1 MKIFQNLNFVLVE
14 TSHPGNI
21 GACARAMNSMG
32 ILNLL
37 LVNPKEFPSKEA
49 EARAKSGKKVLNKA
63 KVHKNINEAIGTSNL
78 IIGTSARSR
87 SMPWPMME
95 VSNLGKTINDSLAN
109 KDEVSIVFGN
119 EAVGLDNEDLGKCD
133 FHLQIPTFKDS
144 SLNLSHAV
152 QVVAYEIYKESFSS
166 DLIGQQREVDLATS
180 MQKEKL
186 IEHIETVLE
195 LLDFYDHKNPKQVPA
210 RLRRLTKRMQLDKL
224 EIGILR
230 GILSKLEDRLNK

>member
-49 EARAKSGKKVLNKA
+49 EARAKSGKKVLEKA

-95 VSNLGKTINDSLAN
+95 VSNLGKTINESLAN

-133 FHLQIPTFKDS
+133 FHLQIPTSKDS

-152 QVVAYEIYKESFSS
+152 QIVAYEIYKESFSS

>member
-95 VSNLGKTINDSLAN
+95 VNNLGKTINESLAN

-133 FHLQIPTFKDS
+133 FHLQIPTSKDS

-152 QVVAYEIYKESFSS
+152 QIVAYEIYKESFSS
-166 DLIGQQREVDLATS
+166 DSIGQQREVDLATS

-186 IEHIETVLE
+186 IDHIETVLD

-210 RLRRLTKRMQLDKL
+210 RLRRLIKRMQLDKL

-230 GILSKLEDRLNK
+230 GILSKLEDRLNN

>member
-49 EARAKSGKKVLNKA
+49 EARAKSGKKVLEKA

-95 VSNLGKTINDSLAN
+95 VNNLGKTINESLAN

-133 FHLQIPTFKDS
+133 FHLQIPTSKDS

-152 QVVAYEIYKESFSS
+152 QVVAYEIYKESSSS
-166 DLIGQQREVDLATS
+166 DSISQQREVDLATS

-186 IEHIETVLE
+186 IDHIETVLD

-210 RLRRLTKRMQLDKL
+210 RLRRLIKRMQLDKL

-230 GILSKLEDRLNK
+230 GILSKLEDRLNN

>member
-1 MKIFQNLNFVLVE
+1 MKIFQNLNFVLVD

-32 ILNLL
+32 ILNLS
-37 LVNPKEFPSKEA
+37 LVNPKEFPSKESD
-49 EARAKSGKKVLNKA
+49 ARAKSGKKVLDKA
-63 KVHKNINEAIGTSNL
+63 KIHENLNEAINSSNL
-78 IIGTSARSR
+78 VIGTSARSR

-95 VSNLGKTINDSLAN
+95 INDLGKVINESLARTE
-109 KDEVSIVFGN
+109 KVSIVFGN

-133 FHLQIPTFKDS
+133 FHLQIPTTEDS

-152 QVVAYEIYKESFSS
+152 QIIAHEIYKGSSIS
-166 DLIGQQREVDLATS
+166 DLSIHIREVELATN

-186 IEHIETVLE
+186 IEHIELVLD
-195 LLDFYDHKNPKQVPA
+195 LLDFYDHQNPKQVPA
-210 RLRRLTKRMQLDKL
+210 RLSRLIKRMQLDKL

>member
-1 MKIFQNLNFVLVE
+1 MKIFQNINFVLVD

-32 ILNLL
+32 IINLL

-49 EARAKSGKKVLNKA
+49 EARAKSGKKVLEKA
-63 KVHKNINEAIGTSNL
+63 KIYKNINEAIGASNL

-95 VSNLGKTINDSLAN
+95 ISNLGKTINESLAN
-109 KDEVSIVFGN
+109 NDEVSIVFGN

-133 FHLQIPTFKDS
+133 FHLQIPTSKDS

-152 QVVAYEIYKESFSS
+152 QIVAYEIYKESFSS
-166 DLIGQQREVDLATS
+166 DSIVQQREVDLATS

-186 IEHIETVLE
+186 IDHIETVLE
-195 LLDFYDHKNPKQVPA
+195 LLDFYDHENPKQVPA

>member
-1 MKIFQNLNFVLVE
+1 MKIFQNLNFVLVD

-32 ILNLL
+32 ILNLS
-37 LVNPKEFPSKEA
+37 LVNPKEFPSKESH
-49 EARAKSGKKVLNKA
+49 ARAKSGKKVLDKA
-63 KVHKNINEAIGTSNL
+63 KIHENLNEAINSSNL
-78 IIGTSARSR
+78 VIGTSARSR

-95 VSNLGKTINDSLAN
+95 INDIGKVINESLAG
-109 KDEVSIVFGN
+109 KEKVSIIFGN
-119 EAVGLDNEDLGKCD
+119 EAVGLNNEDLGKCD
-133 FHLQIPTFKDS
+133 FHLQIPTTKDS

-152 QVVAYEIYKESFSS
+152 QIVAHEIYKGSSLS
-166 DLIGQQREVDLATS
+166 DLSIQERELELATS

-186 IEHIETVLE
+186 MEHIELVLE
-195 LLDFYDHKNPKQVPA
+195 LLDFYDHQNPKQVPA
-210 RLRRLTKRMQLDKL
+210 RLNRLIKRMQLDKL

>member
-49 EARAKSGKKVLNKA
+49 EARAKSGKKVLEKA
-63 KVHKNINEAIGTSNL
+63 KVHKNLNEAIGTSNL
-78 IIGTSARSR
+78 IIGTSARPR

-95 VSNLGKTINDSLAN
+95 VSNLGKTINESLAN

-133 FHLQIPTFKDS
+133 FHLQIPTSKDS

-152 QVVAYEIYKESFSS
+152 QIVAYEIYKESFSS
-166 DLIGQQREVDLATS
+166 DSIGQQREVDLATS

>member
-49 EARAKSGKKVLNKA
+49 EARAKSGKKVLEKA

-95 VSNLGKTINDSLAN
+95 VNNLGKTIIESLTN

-152 QVVAYEIYKESFSS
+152 QIVAYEIYKESFSS
-166 DLIGQQREVDLATS
+166 DSIGQEREVDLATS